1 MGTPD
6 HGWVQ
11 VLVVVVVRVVLD
23 RVWQP
28 GQLSLPLQLDGTR
41 THDRWAGDG
50 GSGPVGL
57 QGQGNVAG
65 GVLRGR
71 GLGGV
76 RLIVLWAGLGF
87 HVRAPA

>member
-1 MGTPD
+1 MDMGAPD
-6 HGWVQ
+6 RGWME
-11 VLVVVVVRVVLD
+11 VLVVVVVRVV
-23 RVWQP
+23 QP
-28 GQLSLPLQLDGTR
+28 GRLSLPLQLDGTR